1 MYLLRTGNAINN
13 LTFTPNTNFNGN
25 VSFSWNGFDGTVYA
39 DNSATVNITVN
50 PVDDAPTVLNPI
62 TDVNVD
68 EDAANTV
75 IDLTNV
81 FTDIDNDIASIVK
94 SVFVNDNTGL
104 VTATIVNNQLTL
116 DYQDNKFGTANLTI
130 RGTSNGKTVDN
141 TFILTVNPVD
151 DAPTVLNPIND
162 VNVDEDAVNTVI
174 DISNVFT
181 DIDNDIALIVKSV
194 FVNDNPGLVTVNIVD
209 NQLIL
214 DYQDNKFGTA
224 NLTIRGTSNGK
235 TVDNTFVVNVGVVDN
250 PPTVLNPI
258 TDVNVDEDAANT
270 VIDIT
275 NVFTDIDNDIALI
288 VKSVFLNDNPGL
300 VTATILD
307 NQLILDYQDNQS
319 GIANIT
325 IRGTSNGKTVDD
337 TFVVNVGVV
346 DNPPTVLN
354 PIADVNVDEDAAN
367 TVIDLTN
374 VFSDVDGD
382 VIVKS
387 VFVNDNTG
395 LVTATI
401 VDNQLILDYQ
411 DNQSGIANLT
421 IQGTSNGKTV
431 EDTFLVTVNPV
442 NDAPTLQQKI
452 ANQTATENQPFSFII
467 PANTFTDI
475 DGDNLTYTLAT
486 ETVLPSGITFDTATG
501 TFSGT
506 PSDTASG
513 IYNLTVIASD
523 SAGEKANDSFSL
535 NVLNAINGSSSSETI
550 NGTSGDDYINAGAGN
565 DNVNGGEGND
575 ILDGGTGNDRL
586 AGGPGDDTYI
596 VDSSRDVVIENAGEG
611 KDTIKSSVNYT
622 LTVNIEDLTL
632 AGNDNTNGTGNN
644 LDNLITGNSGNNLLK
659 GLDGNDTLLGG
670 AGNDTLIGGKGND
683 ILTGGDGSD
692 SFLFGS
698 GAIFNSSDFGVDSIS
713 DFIKGSDK
721 IILSKT
727 SFNALVS
734 TIGNS
739 LQAAEFA
746 TINDAANELNL
757 VGSSSA
763 KIVYNLATGNLF
775 YNQNGIS
782 NGLGNGAIFA
792 TLNGIPQL
800 SENDI
805 LIQA

>member
-1 MYLLRTGNAINN
+1 ASSTVTLPSYVAGSGYLLFKTDASSYQNYQVESNEN
-13 LTFTPNTNFNGN
+13 DN
-25 VSFSWNGFDGTVYA
+25 VYA
-39 DNSATVNITVN
+39 HA
-50 PVDDAPTVLNPI
+50 L
-62 TDVNVD
+62 
-68 EDAANTV
+68 
-75 IDLTNV
+75 
-81 FTDIDNDIASIVK
+81 DI
-94 SVFVNDNTGL
+94 
-104 VTATIVNNQLTL
+104 
-116 DYQDNKFGTANLTI
+116 
-130 RGTSNGKTVDN
+130 
-141 TFILTVNPVD
+141 
-151 DAPTVLNPIND
+151 
-162 VNVDEDAVNTVI
+162 
-174 DISNVFT
+174 
-181 DIDNDIALIVKSV
+181 
-194 FVNDNPGLVTVNIVD
+194 
-209 NQLIL
+209 
-214 DYQDNKFGTA
+214 
-224 NLTIRGTSNGK
+224 
-235 TVDNTFVVNVGVVDN
+235 VDN

-258 TDVNVDEDAANT
+258 ADVNVNEDAANT

-307 NQLILDYQDNQS
+307 NQLILDYQDNKF

-325 IRGTSNGKTVDD
+325 IR
-337 TFVVNVGVV
+337 
-346 DNPPTVLN
+346 
-354 PIADVNVDEDAAN
+354 
-367 TVIDLTN
+367 
-374 VFSDVDGD
+374 
-382 VIVKS
+382 
-387 VFVNDNTG
+387 
-395 LVTATI
+395 
-401 VDNQLILDYQ
+401 
-411 DNQSGIANLT
+411 
-421 IQGTSNGKTV
+421 GTSNGKTV

-442 NDAPTLQQKI
+442 DDAPNVLNPITDVNVNEDAVNTVIDISNVFTDIDNDIASIVKSVFLNDNTGLVTATILDNQLTLDYQDNQSGIANLTIRGTSNGKTVDDSFTITVASVNDAPTLQQKI
-452 ANQTATENQPFSFII
+452 ANQTATEGQPFSFTI
-467 PANTFTDI
+467 PSNTFNDV
-475 DGDNLTYTLAT
+475 DGDTLTYTLAIA
-486 ETVLPSGITFDTATG
+486 TVLPSGITFDAATG

-513 IYNLTVIASD
+513 IYNLTLIASD

-535 NVLNAINGSSSSETI
+535 NVLNPINGSSSSETI
-550 NGTSGDDYINAGAGN
+550 NGTSGDDHINGGAGN

-575 ILDGGTGNDRL
+575 ILDGGEGNDRL

-596 VDSSRDVVIENAGEG
+596 VDSSRDVVIENGGEG
-611 KDTIKSSVNYT
+611 KDTVKSSVNYT

-644 LDNLITGNSGNNLLK
+644 LDNLITGNSGHNLLK
-659 GLDGNDTLLGG
+659 GLDGNDTLIGS

-734 TIGNS
+734 TIGNN

-757 VGSSSA
+757 VGSSNA

-782 NGLGNGAIFA
+782 NGLGNGALFA
-792 TLNGIPQL
+792 NFNGIPVL
-800 SENDI
+800 NENDI

>member
-1 MYLLRTGNAINN
+1 MRTGNAINN